1 MKKLLNSFNFAING
15 IIYALRT
22 QRNMRIHFAIAL
34 IVLLASF
41 LYDISKLEFI
51 ALAISITLV
60 VVAELINTAIE
71 SVIDLNTNH
80 YHPLAK
86 IAKDTAAGAVF
97 LTALNAILV
106 GYIVFGDKLTQITY
120 ELVSKIK
127 NKDHYLIFI
136 VIMIVAIIVII
147 AKAVWGEGTP
157 LQGGMPSGHSA
168 IAFSIATCISMISN
182 EPIVYMLSYLMAF
195 ITAQS
200 RVDSKVHTVKEV
212 VVGAIIGIGV
222 TVIIFQIFN

>member
-1 MKKLLNSFNFAING
+1 MRKLLDSFNYAING

-22 QRNMRIHFAIAL
+22 QRNMRIHFGIAL
-34 IVLLASF
+34 IVLFSTF
-41 LYDISKLEFI
+41 FYDISKLEFI
-51 ALAISITLV
+51 ALSICITLV
-60 VVAELINTAIE
+60 VVAELINTSIE
-71 SVIDLNTNH
+71 SVIDLGTNH

-106 GYIVFGDKLTQITY
+106 GYIVFGDKLTQISF
-120 ELVSKIK
+120 ELLIKIK
-127 NKDHYLIFI
+127 NKEHFLIFI
-136 VIMIVAIIVII
+136 VIMIVAILTVI
-147 AKAVWGEGTP
+147 AKAFFGGGTP

-168 IAFSIATCISMISN
+168 ISFSIATCISIISN
-182 EPIVYMLSYLMAF
+182 EPIIYMLSYFMAF

-212 VVGAIIGIGV
+212 VVGAVLGISV
-222 TVIIFQIFN
+222 TVVIFNIFS

>member
-71 SVIDLNTNH
+71 SVIDLGTNH

-127 NKDHYLIFI
+127 DKDHYLIFI

-182 EPIVYMLSYLMAF
+182 EPIVYMLSYFMAF
-195 ITAQS
+195 LTAQS
-200 RVDSKVHTVKEV
+200 RVDSKVHSVKEV
-212 VVGAIIGIGV
+212 IAGAVIGIAV

>member
-1 MKKLLNSFNFAING
+1 MKKLLDSFNYAING

-22 QRNMRIHFAIAL
+22 QRNMRIHFGIAL
-34 IVLLASF
+34 IVLLSTF
-41 LYDISKLEFI
+41 FYDISKLEFI
-51 ALAISITLV
+51 ALAICITMV
-60 VVAELINTAIE
+60 IAAELINTAIE
-71 SVIDLNTNH
+71 SVIDLGTNH

-97 LTALNAILV
+97 LTALNAVLV
-106 GYIVFGDKLTQITY
+106 GYIVFGDKIMDISYQFAHKLR
-120 ELVSKIK
+120 E
-127 NKDHYLIFI
+127 KDHFI
-136 VIMIVAIIVII
+136 VFVIIMIVAIITVI
-147 AKAVWGEGTP
+147 AKAIWGEGTP

-182 EPIVYMLSYLMAF
+182 EPIVYMLSYFMAL

-212 VVGAIIGIGV
+212 IVGAVLGISI
-222 TVIIFQIFN
+222 TVIIFKIFN

>member
-71 SVIDLNTNH
+71 SVIDLGTNH

-168 IAFSIATCISMISN
+168 IAFSIATCISIISN

>member
-1 MKKLLNSFNFAING
+1 MKKLLDSFNFAING

-22 QRNMRIHFAIAL
+22 QRNMRIHFGIAL
-34 IVLLASF
+34 IVLFATF
-41 LYDISKLEFI
+41 FYNISKLEFI
-51 ALAISITLV
+51 ALSICITLV

-71 SVIDLNTNH
+71 SVIDLSTNH

-106 GYIVFGDKLTQITY
+106 GYIVFGDKITQITY
-120 ELVSKIK
+120 ELVTKIK
-127 NKDHYLIFI
+127 DKDHFLIFI
-136 VIMIVAIIVII
+136 VIMIVAILTVI
-147 AKAVWGEGTP
+147 AKAIWGEGTP

-168 IAFSIATCISMISN
+168 IAFSVATCISMISN
-182 EPIVYMLSYLMAF
+182 EPIVYMLSYFMAL

-200 RVDSKVHTVKEV
+200 RVDSKVHTVNEV
-212 VVGAIIGIGV
+212 IVGAILGISV
-222 TVIIFQIFN
+222 TVVIFKIFN

>member
-1 MKKLLNSFNFAING
+1 MKKLLDSFNFAING

-22 QRNMRIHFAIAL
+22 QRNMRIHFGISL
-34 IVLLASF
+34 IVLLSTF
-41 LYDISKLEFI
+41 FYDIGKLEFI

-71 SVIDLNTNH
+71 SVIDLSTNH

-106 GYIVFGDKLTQITY
+106 GYIVFGDKIMQISF
-120 ELVSKIK
+120 ELMTKIK
-127 NKDHYLIFI
+127 DKNHYLIFI
-136 VIMIVAIIVII
+136 VIMIVAILTVI
-147 AKAVWGEGTP
+147 AKAIWGEGTP
-157 LQGGMPSGHSA
+157 LKGGMPSGHSA
-168 IAFSIATCISMISN
+168 IAFSIATCISLIAN
-182 EPIVYMLSYLMAF
+182 EPIIYMLSYFMAL

-212 VVGAIIGIGV
+212 VVGAILGISV
-222 TVIIFQIFN
+222 TMIIFNIFN

>member
-1 MKKLLNSFNFAING
+1 VKKLLDSFNFAING

-22 QRNMRIHFAIAL
+22 QRNMRIHFGIAL
-34 IVLLASF
+34 IVLFATF
-41 LYDISKLEFI
+41 FYNISKLEFI
-51 ALAISITLV
+51 ALSICITLV

-71 SVIDLNTNH
+71 SVIDLSTNH

-106 GYIVFGDKLTQITY
+106 GYIVFGDKITQITY
-120 ELVSKIK
+120 ELVTKIK
-127 NKDHYLIFI
+127 DKDHFLIFI
-136 VIMIVAIIVII
+136 VIMIVAILTVI
-147 AKAVWGEGTP
+147 AKAIWGEGTP

-168 IAFSIATCISMISN
+168 IAFSVATCISMISN
-182 EPIVYMLSYLMAF
+182 EPIVYMLSYFMAL

-200 RVDSKVHTVKEV
+200 RVDSKVHTVNEV
-212 VVGAIIGIGV
+212 IVGAILGISV
-222 TVIIFQIFN
+222 TVVIFKIFN